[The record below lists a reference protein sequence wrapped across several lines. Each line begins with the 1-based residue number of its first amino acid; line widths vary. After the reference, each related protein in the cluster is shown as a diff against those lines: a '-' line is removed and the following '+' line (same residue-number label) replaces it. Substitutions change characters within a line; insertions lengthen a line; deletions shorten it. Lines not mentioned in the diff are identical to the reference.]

1 MLQMSRKPKM
11 KVQADFVSG
20 KILLSGLELA
30 PPGCNLIWEKD
41 KAVLSINPSHEVFAP
56 VN

>member
-1 MLQMSRKPKM
+1 MSRKPKM